1 MKLRK
6 VLVSVLA
13 LSMLLSVPAFACE
26 KSHHHHKK
34 NTEVSADASTEDAAA
49 EASSNEDAATEA
61 SSTEEAATEA
71 SSTDA
76 STAEAST
83 DIAATDAST
92 EAVIE
97 EAIEKNFSIGEVKGN
112 VYENS
117 FFNVKVEAPEDFKF
131 NEEGLM
137 TLVGNYSQTP
147 FAKKATEAFVQVIL
161 DNDYP
166 VQLLNANNGKTA
178 SLDVYVGYV
187 ADNTDDYLNEK
198 ALIESKLN
206 DIVDMFKNMGLTD
219 VKTSVG
225 TTTFLGDE
233 HPCMDVNGTMEGIAY
248 NHRYV
253 CIPKDGYV
261 LVIGFGG
268 IEQKDFAP
276 IANATK
282 LN

>member
-13 LSMLLSVPAFACE
+13 LSMLFSVPTFACE

-34 NTEVSADASTEDAAA
+34 NTEVSADASTEASSTEDAAA
-49 EASSNEDAATEA
+49 EASSTEDAA
-61 SSTEEAATEA
+61 
-71 SSTDA
+71 
-76 STAEAST
+76 TAEAST
-83 DIAATDAST
+83 DVAATDAST

-97 EAIEKNFSIGEVKGN
+97 EAIENNFSIGEIKGN

-117 FFNVKVEAPEDFKF
+117 FFNVKVEAPEDLKF
-131 NEEGLM
+131 NEEGIM
-137 TLVGNYSQTP
+137 TLVDNYSTSP
-147 FAKKATEAFVQVIL
+147 VAKEITKRVIEVIL
-161 DNDYP
+161 SADYP
-166 VQLLNANNGKTA
+166 VQLLNANNNFD
-178 SLDVYVGYV
+178 SSMDIHVGYV

-198 ALIESKLN
+198 ALIESKL
-206 DIVDMFKNMGLTD
+206 DSIVKMFENNGLSD

-225 TTTFLGDE
+225 TTTFLGEE
-233 HPCMDVNGTMEGIAY
+233 HPCMDVTGTIEGVNY
-248 NHRYV
+248 NHKYV

-268 IEQKDFAP
+268 FEQKDFAP